1 MKYKLKHQTLYTY
14 VSPVNNYQSILC
26 LQPINTGRQT
36 CKNFKVEIEPK
47 PTKIYSRTDY
57 FGNIQHYFSI
67 HQQHDALKVTVSS
80 EVEVRNDIVQ
90 PLNAISCSETIA
102 LINANQ
108 ELKAQLLLYQLP
120 SQYIIWDQEIVDFA
134 KTCLKEK
141 ESMFEGLLNLMNKIF
156 TEFKFS
162 SGATTINTPLKTVLR
177 ERKGVCQDFSHLA
190 IACIRSVGLPA
201 RYVSGYIETLPPK
214 GTVKLE
220 GSDASHAWISVYVPE
235 MGWCEFDPTNNMI
248 PQQRHIVTA
257 YGRDFADV
265 SPLKGIIFGSGS
277 HKVKVAVDV
286 IPVEEL
292 NTTVSK

>member
-14 VSPVNNYQSILC
+14 ASPVNNYQSILC
-26 LQPINTGRQT
+26 LQPINTGRQICT
-36 CKNFKVEIEPK
+36 DFKIEIEPK
-47 PTKIYSRTDY
+47 PTKIHSRKDY

-67 HQQHDALKVTVSS
+67 HQQHDTLKVTVSS
-80 EVEVRNDIVQ
+80 EVEVKNNLVQ
-90 PLNAISCSETIA
+90 PLNPIVCKDALA
-102 LINANQ
+102 LIENNNT
-108 ELKAQLLLYQLP
+108 LKAQLLMYQLP
-120 SQYIIWDQEIVDFA
+120 SQYIIWDQEIIDFA
-134 KTCLKEK
+134 KTCLKEE
-141 ESMFEGLLNLMNKIF
+141 ESMFEGVLNLMKKIY

-162 SGATTINTPLKTVLR
+162 SGATTINTPLKTVLK

-201 RYVSGYIETLPPK
+201 RYVSGYIETLAPK
-214 GTVKLE
+214 GAIKLE

-286 IPVEEL
+286 IPVEVV
-292 NTTVSK
+292 NSTISN